1 MEGVYYISSFFLIPR
16 GSLAMR
22 CASLGFCITRIPQE
36 LIKSNRDSVRK
47 VREIYV
53 IDKGKTLGPLG
64 MNKKDAWNVIHFFH
78 LYLFTLFVHF
88 KFLLYDGFNVIPSTF
103 TFSVIMVS
111 FNFARYPSFLIETSE
126 LDLVI
131 SDCKINLVFLSV
143 VLSFYRTIEMMFGDW
158 KLETRDMAQT
168 GSRIS
173 KREHLSYISFSLF
186 PRPRTNKN
194 ALAVGTLLKSILA
207 FKTP

>member
-22 CASLGFCITRIPQE
+22 YASLGFCITRIPQE

-47 VREIYV
+47 VREIYI
-53 IDKGKTLGPLG
+53 IDKGKTLEPLG
-64 MNKKDAWNVIHFFH
+64 TNKKDAWNVIHFFH
-78 LYLFTLFVHF
+78 LYLFTLFLHF
-88 KFLLYDGFNVIPSTF
+88 KFLLYNGFNVIPSTF

-126 LDLVI
+126 L
-131 SDCKINLVFLSV
+131 VFLSV

-158 KLETRDMAQT
+158 KLETRDMVQT

-173 KREHLSYISFSLF
+173 KREHLS
-186 PRPRTNKN
+186 
-194 ALAVGTLLKSILA
+194 
-207 FKTP
+207 